1 VADLEEMVGNWT
13 EDGAARKAVM
23 ADAPRH
29 GLTSIVM
36 GLGSLSYGELAGER
50 MKLGLMLHDP
60 EEEHDCFSDNTHNS
74 HFYDAK
80 GIRNVY
86 LGHYQRIDGP
96 VVEGA
101 SLSDLVRAKDPALDE
116 EMRTKL
122 DATQAAMQK
131 IKATADS
138 GVMAY
143 DQMIGDDN
151 PAGNAMV
158 QAAID
163 GLLDQ
168 TKTIEKIVAALDL
181 GPLQLEGSD
190 SLDSPEKV
198 FQ

>member
-1 VADLEEMVGNWT
+1 
-13 EDGAARKAVM
+13 
-23 ADAPRH
+23 
-29 GLTSIVM
+29 
-36 GLGSLSYGELAGER
+36 
-50 MKLGLMLHDP
+50 
-60 EEEHDCFSDNTHNS
+60 
-74 HFYDAK
+74 
-80 GIRNVY
+80 
-86 LGHYQRIDGP
+86 
-96 VVEGA
+96 
-101 SLSDLVRAKDPALDE
+101 
-116 EMRTKL
+116 
-122 DATQAAMQK
+122 MQK